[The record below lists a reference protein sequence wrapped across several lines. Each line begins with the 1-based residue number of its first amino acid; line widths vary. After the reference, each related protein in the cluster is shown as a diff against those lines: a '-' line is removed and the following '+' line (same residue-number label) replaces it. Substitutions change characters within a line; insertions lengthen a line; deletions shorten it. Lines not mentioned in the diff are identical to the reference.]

1 MNAITYTEARANLAD
16 TITQVCDDHQPV
28 IITKKKDKAVVMIAL
43 DDYEAMEET
52 AYLLRS
58 PKNAQRLMKSIRD
71 LESGEGTDRG
81 LIEE

>member
-1 MNAITYTEARANLAD
+1 MKAITYTEARANLAD
-16 TITQVCDDHQPV
+16 TITKVCDDHRPV
-28 IITKKKDKAVVMIAL
+28 IITKKKDKAVVMISL

-58 PKNAQRLMKSIRD
+58 PKNAQRLMESIRD
-71 LESGEGTDRG
+71 LESGGGMDRG